1 MVLEKS
7 GLFVCLFGCLKT
19 KKQKTDIYKCGTNTN
34 ICSNYPSY
42 DDGGQNKKKF
52 LSNTILDDSCRSID
66 DDDDYTNNPDDDD
79 DELSVA
85 VCLCVYE
92 LV

>member
-1 MVLEKS
+1 MFVW
-7 GLFVCLFGCLKT
+7 LFENK

-42 DDGGQNKKKF
+42 DDCGQNKKKF

-66 DDDDYTNNPDDDD
+66 DDDDDDYTNNPDDDD
-79 DELSVA
+79 ELSVF

-92 LV
+92 SV